1 MIDYFQKNKIAVF
14 SDLHIGV
21 HQNSKYWHNIAK
33 EWAEWIIADLK
44 ARYICDI
51 VFCGDFFH
59 TRDEVNVDTL
69 HFGSQLLEMF
79 NDFKV
84 TLITG
89 NHDCYLKDS
98 SSINSLT
105 PFANWS
111 NINVVSSTQYIT
123 SHSKKYALVPWGD
136 EVTELDPVDVIFG
149 HFEIKLFK
157 MNSFAICDSGV
168 ESQDLLAKAP
178 LTLTGH
184 FHLRDE
190 RNYPNGKILYVGNP
204 FQMDFNDTGST
215 KGYYILDLES
225 SKCEFIENVLSPK
238 HHNILLSE
246 LIAFGNIT
254 ERVKQL
260 FFNNLVKLKI
270 DRRISPEDTDFL
282 INKLRNLSP
291 AQFTIDYDFVKSDYD
306 LEEEKRDL
314 SGINIEQAITEFI
327 ELMDINNKSEVLAK
341 TLEVFSRVK

>member
-1 MIDYFQKNKIAVF
+1 MTDYFQKNKIAVF

-44 ARYICDI
+44 AQDI
-51 VFCGDFFH
+51 SDVVFCGDYFH

-79 NDFKV
+79 SDFKV

-89 NHDCYLKDS
+89 NHDCYLRDS

-105 PFANWS
+105 PFARWS
-111 NINVVSSTQYIT
+111 NINVISTTQHASSHGKTF
-123 SHSKKYALVPWGD
+123 AFVPWGESVD
-136 EVTELDPVDVIFG
+136 NINRVDVIFG

-157 MNSFAICDSGV
+157 MNSFAICDDGI
-168 ESQDLLAKAP
+168 ESQDLIAKAP

-190 RNYPNGKILYVGNP
+190 RNYPGGKILYVGNP
-204 FQMDFNDTGST
+204 FQMDFNDAGST
-215 KGYYILDLES
+215 KGYYILDVES
-225 SKCEFIENVLSPK
+225 SRCEFIENKFSPR
-238 HHNILLSE
+238 HHNVLLSE
-246 LIAFGNIT
+246 LVAFGTIT
-254 ERVKQL
+254 ERVKEL
-260 FFNNLVKLKI
+260 FYNNLIKLKI

-327 ELMDINNKSEVLAK
+327 ELMDINNKSEVLSK
-341 TLEVFSRVK
+341 TLEIYNRVK